1 VVEIQNSSASR
12 NTVSTS
18 AHGVGDA
25 PGSLKRASISE
36 IGSVAMP
43 ISSPLAPRPTA
54 LEVVAGHDLSGKT
67 AIVTG
72 GASGIGVET
81 VRALATAGAEVTI
94 AARSVD
100 AARDVAASMPGNV
113 SVGSLDL
120 SDLASVRGFAQE
132 WLGAHDRLD
141 LLIENAGVMAIPE
154 LQRNAD
160 GWEMQL
166 ATNVLGHQLLAV
178 LLAPVL
184 AAAAPSRVVCLSSSA
199 HRRSPFVPED
209 PQFETRA
216 YDPWLAYGQSKTG
229 DVLLALEL
237 TRRLRDRGVTANSV
251 DPGGIMTNLQRHMDP
266 ELPKRLGWVDDEG
279 NLHPAFKT
287 PEQGAATTVWAAVG
301 SELDGVGG
309 LYLQDCAEAEPTD
322 DPESMS
328 GVRAYALDADAAVAL
343 WELCEAT
350 HGHTKF

>member
-1 VVEIQNSSASR
+1 
-12 NTVSTS
+12 
-18 AHGVGDA
+18 VGDA
-25 PGSLKRASISE
+25 PGSLKRVSSSA

-54 LEVVAGHDLSGKT
+54 LEVVAGHDLSGKS

-81 VRALATAGAEVTI
+81 VRALATAGAAVTI
-94 AARSVD
+94 AARAV
-100 AARDVAASMPGNV
+100 DVAEQVAATMPGKV
-113 SVGSLDL
+113 SVGRLDL
-120 SDLASVRGFAQE
+120 SDLDSVRAFAAE
-132 WLGAHDRLD
+132 WLAAHDRLD
-141 LLIENAGVMAIPE
+141 LLIENAGVMAIPD
-154 LQRNAD
+154 LQRNAQ

-166 ATNVLGHQLLAV
+166 ATNVLGHHLLAV
-178 LLAPVL
+178 LLAPALV
-184 AAAAPSRVVCLSSSA
+184 AAAPSRIVCLSSSA

-209 PQFETRA
+209 PQFERRD

-237 TRRLRDRGVTANSV
+237 TRRLRDRGDTANAL

-301 SELDGVGG
+301 DELAGVGG
-309 LYLQDCAEAEPTD
+309 LYLQDCAEAAPTD
-322 DPESMS
+322 DPESMT
-328 GVRAYALDADAAVAL
+328 GVRAYALDPDAARAL
-343 WELCEAT
+343 WDLCESA
-350 HGHTKF
+350 HGETLPA